1 MKLDLNLASPHPARR
16 RATVVMLAAL
26 GVCLAV
32 SLVAYLLIPQWARR
46 VFFFP
51 EANSIKFAAEIR
63 DVPPGATP
71 IQDIR
76 TLLGDLLLGPSN
88 LSYAPALPVGTKL
101 VSAMLDGDELYVGFS
116 RGIYRGETG
125 AATPREMLQGVADTI
140 YFNFPWVSNV
150 RFFINGKELLDGSV
164 LEAADR
170 KLELART
177 VVPAM
182 ADLPRLL
189 RIADRNPLFA
199 AAADDRN
206 AYFFRGGARWDERIL
221 K

>member
-1 MKLDLNLASPHPARR
+1 MKLDLNLASTHPARR
-16 RATVVMLAAL
+16 RATIIMLAAL

-46 VFFFP
+46 VFF
-51 EANSIKFAAEIR
+51 FAAEIR

-101 VSAMLDGDELYVGFS
+101 VSAMLDGDVLYVGFS
-116 RGIYRGETG
+116 RGIYQGETG

-206 AYFFRGGARWDERIL
+206 EYFFQGGARWDERIL